1 MALMATRGES
11 RGEER
16 RPPGQKPDHV
26 GPHRPVRTVALLCS
40 GKERPRRLWAGCLW
54 DIVPILTAMW
64 KWRLPHMC

>member
-26 GPHRPVRTVALLCS
+26 GPRRPVRTVALLCS
-40 GKERPRRLWAGCLW
+40 GKERPRRL
-54 DIVPILTAMW
+54 
-64 KWRLPHMC
+64 